1 MKKLEI
7 KRKVNSL
14 YLLKRIKR
22 IGKMYTEEKE
32 VEEDFN
38 IDNYLYFGKWNE
50 MVEEFDKKFR
60 ENFSKEQY
68 YNFKKNIRDVIIR
81 KKRLKKKDLEKDGT
95 RGIYNPRDN
104 SIRVFAGS
112 KEETFYVKERLT
124 HELMH
129 MASRNDENNCGFHHI
144 EMSKEKISLGKSLNE
159 GYTEFLNAAYFTY
172 DYEGHYYTIEKIF
185 ASGIEKIVG
194 KEQMRDFYFK
204 GNLLGVIDSLAKYGS
219 PNEAV
224 NLIFDMDRLSIEQ
237 DEEKYKK
244 LFEDIKDRISKI
256 QSIKLKMELENDII
270 DVEEFEKRKFFD
282 IDLYKKYN
290 FIYSDKSKAYIQ
302 EYNDGYKV
310 FGDFQSVCLDK
321 KKTTLKFDSDV
332 KILR

>member
-1 MKKLEI
+1 
-7 KRKVNSL
+7 
-14 YLLKRIKR
+14 
-22 IGKMYTEEKE
+22 
-32 VEEDFN
+32 
-38 IDNYLYFGKWNE
+38 
-50 MVEEFDKKFR
+50 
-60 ENFSKEQY
+60 
-68 YNFKKNIRDVIIR
+68 
-81 KKRLKKKDLEKDGT
+81 
-95 RGIYNPRDN
+95 
-104 SIRVFAGS
+104 
-112 KEETFYVKERLT
+112 
-124 HELMH
+124 
-129 MASRNDENNCGFHHI
+129 
-144 EMSKEKISLGKSLNE
+144 
-159 GYTEFLNAAYFTY
+159 
-172 DYEGHYYTIEKIF
+172 
-185 ASGIEKIVG
+185 
-194 KEQMRDFYFK
+194 MRDYYFK
-204 GNLLGVIDSLAKYGS
+204 GDLLGVIDSLTKYGS
-219 PNEAV
+219 AKEAV

-290 FIYSDKSKAYIQ
+290 FIYSDKSKVYIQ